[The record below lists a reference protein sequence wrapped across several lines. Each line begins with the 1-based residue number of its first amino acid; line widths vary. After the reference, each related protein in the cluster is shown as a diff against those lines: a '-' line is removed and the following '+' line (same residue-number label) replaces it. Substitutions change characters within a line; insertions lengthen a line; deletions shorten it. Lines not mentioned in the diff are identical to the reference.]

1 MKAIIGGAYNGKRK
15 YVEDLLKKQQI
26 SYELFEGYI
35 PDKVNFVNN
44 GYFVIY
50 NFEQM
55 VLNYIELDEETIVD
69 QLFQKIK
76 ALDTQSNVIC
86 ICTDFG
92 RGIVPIDKKE
102 RKVRDTC
109 GRLYQKLFQESNSV
123 IRIWYGIPQI
133 LKGDNNNGY

>member
-1 MKAIIGGAYNGKRK
+1 MKTIVGGAYNGKRK
-15 YVEDLLKKQQI
+15 YVEDLLREQRI

-35 PDKVNFVNN
+35 PDKIDFISNN
-44 GYFVIY
+44 GHLVIC
-50 NFEQM
+50 NFEQII
-55 VLNYIELDEETIVD
+55 LNYLELDEETIVD

-76 ALDTQSNVIC
+76 ALDKQSKVIC

-102 RKVRDTC
+102 RKLRDTC
-109 GRLYQKLFQESNSV
+109 GRLYQKLFQESSSV

-133 LKGDNNNGY
+133 LKGDNNNG